1 MPYQQSTQKLIF
13 DLAHVVERNRV
24 VAQVHLK
31 SGAKLKWNRR
41 RENKRILFPIL
52 GLLIS
57 FTFAGEFLVG
67 TTEIRNILNWMRIG
81 ELEIKP
87 FQNIQNEL
95 DEFVENNL
103 LLNMQCLSLPL
114 IEHKETYNWE
124 YLYLVL
130 PILGVPIYVI
140 HFS

>member
-1 MPYQQSTQKLIF
+1 
-13 DLAHVVERNRV
+13 
-24 VAQVHLK
+24 
-31 SGAKLKWNRR
+31 
-41 RENKRILFPIL
+41 
-52 GLLIS
+52 
-57 FTFAGEFLVG
+57 
-67 TTEIRNILNWMRIG
+67 MRIG

-130 PILGVPIYVI
+130 PILGGAHLRNTQI
-140 HFS
+140 HTHTRARMQTPKFALLARHFIAKANNLKRIH

>member
-1 MPYQQSTQKLIF
+1 
-13 DLAHVVERNRV
+13 
-24 VAQVHLK
+24 
-31 SGAKLKWNRR
+31 
-41 RENKRILFPIL
+41 
-52 GLLIS
+52 
-57 FTFAGEFLVG
+57 
-67 TTEIRNILNWMRIG
+67 MRIG

-114 IEHKETYNWE
+114 IEHKETHNWD
-124 YLYLVL
+124 LVL
-130 PILGVPIYVI
+130 PISGVPIYVI

>member
-1 MPYQQSTQKLIF
+1 
-13 DLAHVVERNRV
+13 
-24 VAQVHLK
+24 
-31 SGAKLKWNRR
+31 
-41 RENKRILFPIL
+41 
-52 GLLIS
+52 
-57 FTFAGEFLVG
+57 
-67 TTEIRNILNWMRIG
+67 MRIG

-114 IEHKETYNWE
+114 IEHKETYNWD
-124 YLYLVL
+124 LVL